1 MPALPNLPID
11 EIADPTEV
19 FDPTSTT
26 QEYTLLEDITVTDSA
41 GPEAANRQPKALDQR
56 TETIRGRLNLI
67 IETLN
72 AMEASLL
79 SRDGT
84 AVGSVM
90 LGDLS
95 MQNPSTN
102 VRYRVVNMAD
112 GVDDTDAVTKQ
123 QLDAVQTFLTGLQS
137 SLTQYVKRDGTQGMQ
152 ANLDMGGNQ
161 IINLGTPINTADGV
175 TKLYAD
181 TEFAALTTGFV
192 KRDGSLVMQ
201 GSLNMDGN
209 KVVNLDLATPSDVG
223 DGISK
228 GYFDTVIASLA
239 ETPTGTIAFYAGDVS
254 VSGPPVGWLLCDGDS
269 YTSAQHPA
277 LHALLSA
284 AGYPYG
290 GAGANFNVPD
300 FRGRVPVGL
309 DNMGGSS
316 ANVIT
321 DAQADVL
328 GGTFGTDD
336 HTLTVDELPAH
347 THTYSDQYTS
357 GAAGGA
363 LTGPNTTDADNQ
375 TTLVTPTPSTGSTG
389 GGLAH
394 PNIQPSMTLNVIIK
408 T

>member
-26 QEYTLLEDITVTDSA
+26 QEYTILEDITVADSA

-56 TETIRGRLNLI
+56 TETLRGRLNKI

-72 AMEASLL
+72 ATEASLL

-95 MQNPSTN
+95 MKNPSTLASF
-102 VRYRVVNMAD
+102 RVINMAD

-123 QLDAVQTFLTGLQS
+123 QLDAVQAFLTALQV
-137 SLTQYVKRDGTQGMQ
+137 SLVDFVKRDGTQGML
-152 ANLDMGGNQ
+152 ANLDMANNQ
-161 IINLGTPINTADGV
+161 IINLGTPVNAADGV
-175 TKLYAD
+175 TKAYAD
-181 TEFAALTTGFV
+181 AAFDDLETDFV
-192 KRDGSLVMQ
+192 RRDGSLVML
-201 GSLNMDGN
+201 GSLDMGGN
-209 KVVNLDLATPSDVG
+209 KIINLDLATPTDAG

-228 GYFDTVIASLA
+228 SYLDTVIASLA
-239 ETPTGTIAFYAGDVS
+239 ATPTGTIAYYAGDVTI
-254 VSGPPVGWLLCDGDS
+254 SGPPVGWLLCTGAS
-269 YTSAQHPA
+269 FTSAQQPA

-300 FRGRVPVGL
+300 FRGRVALGL

-316 ANVIT
+316 ANVVT
-321 DAQADVL
+321 DPQADIL
-328 GGTFGTDD
+328 GGALGTETV
-336 HTLTVDELPAH
+336 TLTTPQLPSH
-347 THTYSDQYTS
+347 THTFDDQFVDANT
-357 GAAGGA
+357 GGA
-363 LTGPNTTDADNQ
+363 FTGPAATDNNNTLNTVAG
-375 TTLVTPTPSTGSTG
+375 VTAATG
-389 GGLAH
+389 GGAAH
-394 PNIQPSMTLNVIIK
+394 PNIQPTMAVNVIIK

>member
-26 QEYTLLEDITVTDSA
+26 QEYTLLEDITVADSA

-95 MQNPSTN
+95 MKNPSTLASF
-102 VRYRVVNMAD
+102 RVINMAD

-123 QLDAVQTFLTGLQS
+123 QLDAVQTFLTGLQV
-137 SLTQYVKRDGTQGMQ
+137 SLVGFVKRDGTQGML
-152 ANLDMGGNQ
+152 ANLDMANNQ
-161 IINLGTPINTADGV
+161 VINLGTPVNAADGV
-175 TKLYAD
+175 TKAYAD
-181 TEFAALTTGFV
+181 AAFDALETDFV
-192 KRDGSLVMQ
+192 KRDGSLVML
-201 GSLNMDGN
+201 GSLDMGGN
-209 KVVNLDLATPSDVG
+209 KIINLDLATPTDAG

-228 GYFDTVIASLA
+228 SYLDSVIASLA
-239 ETPTGTIAFYAGDVS
+239 ATPTGTIAYYAGDTS
-254 VSGPPVGWLLCDGDS
+254 ISGPPVGWLLCNGAS

-290 GAGANFNVPD
+290 GAGVNFNVPD
-300 FRGRVPVGL
+300 FRGRVAMGL

-316 ANVIT
+316 ANVVT
-321 DAQADVL
+321 DPQADVL
-328 GGTFGTDD
+328 GGALGTETV
-336 HTLTVDELPAH
+336 TLTVPQLPAH
-347 THTYSDQYTS
+347 THTFNDSF
-357 GAAGGA
+357 ANANAGGA
-363 LTGPNTTDADNQ
+363 ATGPNTVDADN
-375 TTLVTPTPSTGSTG
+375 TFNTVAGVTDPTG
-389 GGLAH
+389 GGAAH
-394 PNIQPSMTLNVIIK
+394 PNIQPTMAVNVIIK

>member
-19 FDPTSTT
+19 FDPTSVT
-26 QEYTLLEDITVTDSA
+26 QEYTLLEDITTADSA

-95 MQNPSTN
+95 MKNPSTL
-102 VRYRVVNMAD
+102 VSYRVINMAD

-123 QLDAVQTFLTGLQS
+123 QLDAVNAFLSSLQA
-137 SLTQYVKRDGTQGMQ
+137 SLTQFVKRDGTQGMQ
-152 ANLDMGGNQ
+152 ANLDMANNQ
-161 IINLGTPINTADGV
+161 VINLGTPVNPSDGV
-175 TKLYAD
+175 TKAYAD
-181 TEFAALTTGFV
+181 AEFSSLQTGFV
-192 KRDGSLVMQ
+192 RRDGSLVML

-209 KVVNLDLATPSDVG
+209 KIINLDLATPTDVG

-228 GYFDTVIASLA
+228 SYLDTVIASLA
-239 ETPTGTIAFYAGDVS
+239 ATPTGTIAHFAGDVS
-254 VSGPPVGWLLCDGDS
+254 IPGPPVGWLLCNGAS

-300 FRGRVPVGL
+300 FRGRVAMGM

-316 ANVIT
+316 ANVVT
-321 DAQADVL
+321 DPQADVL
-328 GGTFGTDD
+328 GGALGTEAV
-336 HTLTVDELPAH
+336 TLTVPQLPSH
-347 THTYSDQYTS
+347 THPFDDQYTDAN
-357 GAAGGA
+357 AAGGN
-363 LTGPNTTDADNQ
+363 TGPNTTDGNNSFNTVAG
-375 TTLVTPTPSTGSTG
+375 VTDPTG
-389 GGLAH
+389 GGASH
-394 PNIQPSMTLNVIIK
+394 PNIQPTMALNVIIK
-408 T
+408 L